1 MDKAQFYATVR
12 KDRRLGIGALNQ
24 RQVDSIEAIL
34 DRGVGLRRDA
44 LGYILGTAWG
54 ESRFEPVREN
64 MVYTSAARIR
74 SVWPSRFPSD
84 AAAEPYVRNP
94 QGLANFVYGG
104 RADLGNRPGTDDG
117 WRYRGGGLV
126 QLTGRNHYLR
136 LGIADT
142 PERILEPELSATALV
157 TGMSLGAFRPGHNLA
172 RYFGAAF
179 SDFSGARNIINAD
192 AKTNGGKYA
201 SYAVAFAD
209 ALDAAGY
216 PVDGGDAVPDIDD
229 DAFDKGTPP
238 KKPAEAPQTP
248 APPIPVVAI
257 GDDPEPAPAPAQTA
271 LVAFLEWLLAKLKR
285 N

>member
-1 MDKAQFYATVR
+1 MDRKAFYSAVR
-12 KDRRLGIGALNQ
+12 RDPRLGTGSLTQ
-24 RQVDSIEAIL
+24 RQVESIEAVL

-54 ESRFEPVREN
+54 ESRFEPTREN
-64 MVYTSAARIR
+64 MTYTSAARIR

-84 AAAEPYVRNP
+84 AAAKPYVRNP

-157 TGMSLGAFRPGHNLA
+157 SGMTLGSFTGKKLA
-172 RYFGAAF
+172 DYFGKGKDRDFEAARAIVNG
-179 SDFSGARNIINAD
+179 DVRANGA
-192 AKTNGGKYA
+192 KYGA
-201 SYAVAFAD
+201 YGRAFAD
-209 ALDAAGY
+209 ALEAAGY
-216 PVDGGDAVPDIDD
+216 PEDGYDEAPVVPDV
-229 DAFDKGTPP
+229 FDKGTPP
-238 KKPAEAPQTP
+238 EKPAEAPQTP
-248 APPIPVVAI
+248 ATPIPVVAI
-257 GDDPEPAPAPAQTA
+257 GDSPEPAPAPAQTA
-271 LVAFLEWLLAKLKR
+271 LVTFLEWLLAKLKR